1 MVQLGIRTGRGGF
14 SEWMKSFFGQREK
27 NWNIELIK
35 RNRERMA
42 RIFLVAIEQYNIE
55 VSQKEVVDKNGVHI
69 AEQLISP
76 EGFKLVAE
84 YHTDSISEEREV
96 ESNYGIYIQNLT
108 TTVYSN
114 LVIGYNWQTGVIVI
128 VKVDAELNSY
138 SDIYVFSKQNVFK
151 AKHGWFSDVFQ
162 IYDRSESLI
171 KNLLIFLSFKNRTT
185 FMVDAE
191 MDGSLRDEKGGSI
204 LIYMRQT
211 QERTDFVNFFRKF
224 AK

>member
-14 SEWMKSFFGQREK
+14 SEWMKGFSGQREK

-42 RIFLVAIEQYNIE
+42 RIFLMAIEQYNIE

-76 EGFKLVAE
+76 EGFKLVAG
-84 YHTDSISEEREV
+84 YHTDLISEEREG

-108 TTVYSN
+108 TTIYSN
-114 LVIGYNWQTGVIVI
+114 LVIGYNWQTGVI

-191 MDGSLRDEKGGSI
+191 TDDSLRDEKGGST

-211 QERTDFVNFFRKF
+211 QERADFVNFFRKF

>member
-1 MVQLGIRTGRGGF
+1 
-14 SEWMKSFFGQREK
+14 
-27 NWNIELIK
+27 
-35 RNRERMA
+35 MA

-55 VSQKEVVDKNGVHI
+55 VSQKEIVDKNGVHI

-76 EGFKLVAE
+76 EGFKLVAG

-108 TTVYSN
+108 TTIYSN

-151 AKHGWFSDVFQ
+151 AKHGWFGWFSDVFQ
-162 IYDRSESLI
+162 IYDRGESLI

-191 MDGSLRDEKGGSI
+191 MDGSLRDEKGRSI

-211 QERTDFVNFFRKF
+211 QERADFVNFFRKF

>member
-14 SEWMKSFFGQREK
+14 SEWMKGFSGQRK
-27 NWNIELIK
+27 KSWNDELVK
-35 RNRERMA
+35 LNREKMA
-42 RIFLVAIEQYNIE
+42 RIFLAAIEQYNIE

-76 EGFKLVAE
+76 EGFKLVAG
-84 YHTDSISEEREV
+84 YHIDSINEEREV
-96 ESNYGIYIQNLT
+96 ESNYGVYIQNLT
-108 TTVYSN
+108 TTIYSN
-114 LVIGYNWQTGVIVI
+114 LVIGYNWQTEVIVI

-138 SDIYVFSKQNVFK
+138 SDTYVFSKKNVFK
-151 AKHGWFSDVFQ
+151 AKHGWFSDMFQ
-162 IYDRSESLI
+162 IYDRSESFI
-171 KNLLIFLSFKNRTT
+171 KNLLTFLSFKNRTT

-204 LIYMRQT
+204 LIYMRQP
-211 QERTDFVNFFRKF
+211 QERADFVNFFRKF